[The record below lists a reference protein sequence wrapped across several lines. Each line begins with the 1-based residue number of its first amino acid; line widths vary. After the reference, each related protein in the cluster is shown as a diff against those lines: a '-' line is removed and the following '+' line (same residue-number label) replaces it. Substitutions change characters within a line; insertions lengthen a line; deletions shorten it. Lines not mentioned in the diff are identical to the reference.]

1 MQTWA
6 AAAARA
12 RWAGGGREG
21 RVLKGGRSLASFS
34 EESFT
39 LKLASPNCL
48 LQSNLFKFKVTLQ
61 IFLS

>member
-1 MQTWA
+1 ML
-6 AAAARA
+6 
-12 RWAGGGREG
+12 E
-21 RVLKGGRSLASFS
+21 GGRSLASFS

-48 LQSNLFKFKVTLQ
+48 LQSSLFNLKVTLQ